1 MESRFFFNRSFVLAN
16 GIEVSFNVAVIV
28 ELNKFTIHLGSGA
41 MCEFDLTEKESLGS
55 TGADYMTEAQTRQLN
70 VNRIKS

>member
-41 MCEFDLTEKESLGS
+41 MREFDLTEKESVFNWSRLY
-55 TGADYMTEAQTRQLN
+55 D
-70 VNRIKS
+70 